1 MRRIVS
7 LKDGSLLT
15 VLRVGGLTEPCRAA
29 WGSVRVSQ
37 EAGGAEGNARARAL
51 LHILRGRNG

>member
-7 LKDGSLLT
+7 RKDGSLLT

-37 EAGGAEGNARARAL
+37 EAGGAEGNA
-51 LHILRGRNG
+51 